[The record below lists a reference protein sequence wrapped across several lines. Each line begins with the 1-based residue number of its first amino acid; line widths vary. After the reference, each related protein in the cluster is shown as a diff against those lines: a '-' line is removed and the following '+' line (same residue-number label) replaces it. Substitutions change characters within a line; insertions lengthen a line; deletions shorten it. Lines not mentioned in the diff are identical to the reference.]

1 MLYEH
6 TAALAAD
13 FVERLIPRREI
24 TVRIFFAAIE
34 DFAGLSLALDK
45 LAAAFGAFHAN
56 LDENRLSITA
66 VREAWAREELAE
78 AAFADN
84 HHLAAFIA
92 RNVGNLQGNLD
103 MRNFFLRY
111 LQILSKRIIEAVQ
124 YSLLRRLML
133 RDFVEVSLHLC
144 GERNAD

>member
-6 TAALAAD
+6 TATFAAG

-24 TVRIFFAAIE
+24 TVRIFFAAVE

-56 LDENRLSITA
+56 LNENRLSITA
-66 VREAWAREELAE
+66 VREAGAGEELAE
-78 AAFADN
+78 ASFADN
-84 HHLAAFIA
+84 HHLAAFIT

-111 LQILSKRIIEAVQ
+111 LQILSERIVEAMQ
-124 YSLLRRLML
+124 NSLLRRLML
-133 RDFVEVSLHLC
+133 DRKSTRLNSSH
-144 GERNAD
+144 